1 MKKVK
6 SKKEEENDDTDD
18 PSVDGYKFYKEK
30 PYENSSG
37 NPFGVSING
46 RVKEYIQAH
55 KYQGD
60 DDKGENLQCRVQ
72 TK

>member
-55 KYQGD
+55 KY
-60 DDKGENLQCRVQ
+60 
-72 TK
+72 